1 MVEVFP
7 TDAGRERAWGTRL
20 EAAVARVKWGRLS
33 WHRLWQQGSRA
44 VEGLLRWV
52 AVSKERVLLL
62 VLEHQLKEL
71 VLLWSQARSIRL
83 PVIVHFEILRKQS
96 LYIRRV
102 EMG

>member
-1 MVEVFP
+1 M
-7 TDAGRERAWGTRL
+7 
-20 EAAVARVKWGRLS
+20 ARVKWGRLP
-33 WHRLWQQGSRA
+33 WHRLWQLGSRA

-71 VLLWSQARSIRL
+71 VLLWCQARSIRL